1 MIKKNSLIVAYLK
14 EPREQIW
21 GVLLSFEQ
29 SGVIVKGISLES
41 FEDWCR
47 QIAKGDE
54 SIGLSEMFIP
64 SLRIVKILLDEKVGS
79 LPSFSEK
86 FQKMVGKD
94 VQEWLGLKR
103 SK

>member
-1 MIKKNSLIVAYLK
+1 MIGKNSLIVAYLK

-21 GVLLSFEQ
+21 GVLLSLDQ
-29 SGVIVKGISLES
+29 SGVIIKGISLES

-47 QIAKGDE
+47 QVAKGE
-54 SIGLSEMFIP
+54 EGIGLSEMFIP
-64 SLRIVKILLDEKVGS
+64 SLRVVKILLDERVGS

-86 FQKMVGKD
+86 FKKMVGKD
-94 VQEWLGLKR
+94 IQEWLGLKR

>member
-21 GVLLSFEQ
+21 GVLLSFDQ
-29 SGVIVKGISLES
+29 SGVIIKGISLES

-47 QIAKGDE
+47 QVAKGDE
-54 SIGLSEMFIP
+54 GIGLSEMFIP

-94 VQEWLGLKR
+94 VQEWLGLKH